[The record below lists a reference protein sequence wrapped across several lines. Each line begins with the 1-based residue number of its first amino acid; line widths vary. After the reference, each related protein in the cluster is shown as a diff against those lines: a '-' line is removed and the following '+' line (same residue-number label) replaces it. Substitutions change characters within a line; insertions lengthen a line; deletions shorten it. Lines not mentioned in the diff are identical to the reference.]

1 MVGLAFAV
9 CCPQWGLLVP
19 VDTALSMT
27 TLSTARGEYLEE
39 FIDIHGV
46 NPGLR
51 HEGKTF
57 AVTVTSGT
65 DSTPHV
71 HTAAYRLC
79 KPSARSEVGNT
90 K

>member
-27 TLSTARGEYLEE
+27 MLSTARGEYLEE
-39 FIDIHGV
+39 FINIHGV

-51 HEGKTF
+51 HKGKTF
-57 AVTVTSGT
+57 AANLLILQTLPRTCT
-65 DSTPHV
+65 QL
-71 HTAAYRLC
+71 AYRL
-79 KPSARSEVGNT
+79 SARSEVGNT
-90 K
+90 NNV